1 MARGCRMTRC
11 PRCGFEFV
19 SEGFIAGLLKKLV
32 GRGSLSVDRTPSS
45 VSRNGGR
52 E

>member
-32 GRGSLSVDRTPSS
+32 GRSPLSVVRSQRRGP
-45 VSRNGGR
+45 
-52 E
+52 